1 MGRRSLDE
9 SQAQPRAPLVSVT
22 PPQALEAVADQLP
35 PPGDAT
41 AAPQQAGLATG
52 LLRTARPRQWIK
64 NLLVFVAPG
73 AAGVLLHPAALARSV
88 GAFGLFCLASSAT
101 YFMNDAIDVRE
112 DRAHPVKCHRPV
124 ASGIVSRHL
133 AAVIAGVALPL
144 SVAVGALVLGP
155 VFALALGI
163 YAAVNVAYSLW
174 LKQQA
179 IFDIAAVASGFLI
192 RAIAGGLAVGVPLS
206 DWFLIVASF
215 GSLFIVAGKR
225 QADLRDAPER
235 RLGPRRG
242 VAAYPQ
248 EYLRSLRWMSAGVM
262 ITAYCLW
269 AFGRASAAG
278 HREILF
284 ELTIVP
290 FVLAVLRYGLL
301 VDTGQ
306 GGSPE
311 EVVLRDRCI
320 LALGVAWVLIFAWA
334 AYA

>member
-1 MGRRSLDE
+1 MGRRPAPDSQTQRRGPLEPLAAVEPLEPPSVGPQQGSPE
-9 SQAQPRAPLVSVT
+9 SK
-22 PPQALEAVADQLP
+22 
-35 PPGDAT
+35 
-41 AAPQQAGLATG
+41 QAGLAAG
-52 LLRTARPRQWIK
+52 LIRTARPRQWIK

-73 AAGVLLHPAALARSV
+73 AAGVLLHPQALARSV
-88 GAFGLFCLASSAT
+88 FAFGLFCLAASAT
-101 YFMNDAIDVRE
+101 YFMNDAIDARE

-124 ASGIVSRHL
+124 ASGVVSQRL

-144 SVAVGALVLGP
+144 SIAAGAVVLGP
-155 VFALALGI
+155 VFALALGV
-163 YAAVNVAYSLW
+163 YAAVNVAYSFW

-206 DWFLIVASF
+206 DWFLIVSSF

-225 QADLRDAPER
+225 QADLRDAPGR

-242 VAAYPQ
+242 VTAYTQ
-248 EYLRSLRWMSAGVM
+248 DYLRSLRGMSAGVM

-290 FVLAVLRYGLL
+290 FVLAILRYGLL

-306 GGSPE
+306 GGRPE

-320 LALGVAWVLIFAWA
+320 LALGAVWVLLFAWA

>member
-1 MGRRSLDE
+1 MSVPDPLD
-9 SQAQPRAPLVSVT
+9 
-22 PPQALEAVADQLP
+22 LP
-35 PPGDAT
+35 PSPVPREVGPPSRPVAT
-41 AAPQQAGLATG
+41 GVAAGLI
-52 LLRTARPRQWIK
+52 RTARPRQWIK
-64 NLLVFVAPG
+64 NLLVFVAPA
-73 AAGVLLHPAALARSV
+73 AAGVLLHPQALARSAL
-88 GAFGLFCLASSAT
+88 AFGLFCLAASAT
-101 YFMNDAIDVRE
+101 YFMNDAIDARE
-112 DRAHPVKCHRPV
+112 DRAHPGKCHRPV
-124 ASGIVSRHL
+124 ASGVVSQRL
-133 AAVIAGVALPL
+133 AAVIAGIALPL
-144 SVAVGALVLGP
+144 SIAAAAVVLGP
-155 VFALALGI
+155 MFALALGI
-163 YAAVNVAYSLW
+163 YAAINVAYSLW

-206 DWFLIVASF
+206 DWFLIVSSF

-225 QADLRDAPER
+225 QADLRDVPER

-242 VAAYPQ
+242 VAAYTQ
-248 EYLRSLRWMSAGVM
+248 DFLRSLGWMSAAVT

-290 FVLAVLRYGLL
+290 FVLAILRYGLL

-320 LALGVAWVLIFAWA
+320 LALGAVWVLLFAWA

>member
-1 MGRRSLDE
+1 MGRRPEPD
-9 SQAQPRAPLVSVT
+9 SQPQRRGPLEPLAAVE
-22 PPQALEAVADQLP
+22 PLEP
-35 PPGDAT
+35 SS
-41 AAPQQAGLATG
+41 AGLQQGGKAPESKQTG
-52 LLRTARPRQWIK
+52 LAAGLIRTARPRQWIK

-73 AAGVLLHPAALARSV
+73 AAGVLLHPEALARSAY
-88 GAFGLFCLASSAT
+88 AFGFFCLAASAT
-101 YFMNDAIDVRE
+101 YFMNDAIDIRA
-112 DRAHPVKCHRPV
+112 DRAHPVKCNRPV
-124 ASGIVSRHL
+124 ASGVVSQRL
-133 AAVIAGVALPL
+133 AAGIGVVALGL
-144 SVAVGALVLGP
+144 SIAAGAAVLGP
-155 VFALALGI
+155 MFGLAIGI
-163 YAAVNVAYSLW
+163 YAAINVAYSLW

-206 DWFLIVASF
+206 DWFLIVSSF

-242 VAAYPQ
+242 VAAYTQ
-248 EYLRSLRWMSAGVM
+248 DYLRSLRAMSAGVM

-290 FVLAVLRYGLL
+290 VVLAVLRYGLL

-311 EVVLRDRCI
+311 DVVLRDRCI
-320 LALGVAWVLIFAWA
+320 LALGVVWVVLFAWA